1 MGAHIFQHSFK
12 ELLHDKTRVIVLSSH
27 LHLLE
32 HFDQIIVLEQQ
43 SQGQSDAAAAEASA
57 AAAGKQPSM
66 SNGSSKS
73 NAPAELSMG
82 GRIVATGTFAEL
94 KGRYASL
101 MSQRTEAELEEERA
115 AAAEEEEDKAEA
127 EAEAEIAAAE
137 ESAMLEKEPHAS
149 VQESKFAEAL
159 PASPDRDRD
168 DCKSVDP
175 AAGSAVDPAA
185 NFKSA
190 ILEKLH
196 RTRTVSGNTRS
207 NSRRQL
213 RHHPSSH
220 GMAAEAEAEAKQLAA
235 TKAKEL
241 MQNAPKD
248 KSVLIEKEDRA
259 QGAVGWDVW
268 LQYFSS
274 GEKSWAGFALLVSQ
288 GDTWWNCTSRSL
300 SLLSLTFFVCTLFAL
315 LALCFQAFVFF
326 LFVVCQ
332 AARVA
337 CDLWL
342 SLWSAQKTWADK
354 DPKSFW
360 IMIYFIIVAFTLIL
374 ATIRSVNFAHNVA
387 MRSSNLIHATAF
399 GLLMRGSIP
408 LFFDV
413 TPIGRIL
420 NRFSKDLD
428 QLDTLLPTTLFQLL
442 QNVFILL
449 GVIAVCISGSP
460 YIILLFV
467 PIGFLF
473 FAVQRYFRNSQRE
486 LKRIENTTRSPIF
499 SLFSETLNGLSVIRA
514 YGVEDEFRR
523 RNNDIVQMNSKV
535 FSILWWSQRWL
546 ALRLD
551 WVSILVVVAVA
562 FLVVSLRNS
571 ISVGVA
577 SLALVYSLQFT
588 GLLQLTTRNSVD
600 AENYLTSVERLMAF
614 KNIVLEKPAIIPET
628 QPPKDWPQHG
638 AIELRNLQLRYRPDL
653 PLVLKGVSCSIR
665 AQEKI
670 GICGR
675 TGSG

>member
-1 MGAHIFQHSFK
+1 MFQ
-12 ELLHDKTRVIVLSSH
+12 LL
-27 LHLLE
+27 
-32 HFDQIIVLEQQ
+32 
-43 SQGQSDAAAAEASA
+43 
-57 AAAGKQPSM
+57 
-66 SNGSSKS
+66 
-73 NAPAELSMG
+73 
-82 GRIVATGTFAEL
+82 
-94 KGRYASL
+94 
-101 MSQRTEAELEEERA
+101 
-115 AAAEEEEDKAEA
+115 
-127 EAEAEIAAAE
+127 
-137 ESAMLEKEPHAS
+137 
-149 VQESKFAEAL
+149 
-159 PASPDRDRD
+159 
-168 DCKSVDP
+168 
-175 AAGSAVDPAA
+175 
-185 NFKSA
+185 
-190 ILEKLH
+190 
-196 RTRTVSGNTRS
+196 
-207 NSRRQL
+207 
-213 RHHPSSH
+213 
-220 GMAAEAEAEAKQLAA
+220 
-235 TKAKEL
+235 
-241 MQNAPKD
+241 
-248 KSVLIEKEDRA
+248 
-259 QGAVGWDVW
+259 
-268 LQYFSS
+268 
-274 GEKSWAGFALLVSQ
+274 
-288 GDTWWNCTSRSL
+288 
-300 SLLSLTFFVCTLFAL
+300 
-315 LALCFQAFVFF
+315 VFF
-326 LFVVCQ
+326 LFVVSQ

-342 SLWSAQKTWADK
+342 SLWSAQKTWVEK
-354 DPKSFW
+354 DSVSFW
-360 IMIYFIIVAFTLIL
+360 IMVYFLIVASTLVL
-374 ATIRSVNFAHNVA
+374 ATIRSFNFARNVA
-387 MRSSNLIHATAF
+387 MRSSHLIHATAF

-442 QNVFILL
+442 QNIFILL
-449 GVIAVCISGSP
+449 GVIAVCIAGSP
-460 YIILLFV
+460 YIVLLFV
-467 PIGFLF
+467 PIGGLF

-499 SLFSETLNGLSVIRA
+499 SLFSETLSGLSVIRA
-514 YGVEDEFRR
+514 YGVESEFRR

-546 ALRLD
+546 SLRLD

-562 FLVVSLRNS
+562 FFVVGLRSS

-628 QPPKDWPQHG
+628 EPPAGWPQHG

-675 TGSG
+675 TGSGPRALCRHQPMRDLD